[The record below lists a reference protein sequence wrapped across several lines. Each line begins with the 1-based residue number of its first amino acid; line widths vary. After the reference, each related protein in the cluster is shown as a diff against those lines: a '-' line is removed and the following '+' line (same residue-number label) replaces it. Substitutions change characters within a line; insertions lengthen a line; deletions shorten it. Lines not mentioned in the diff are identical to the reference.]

1 MGFGTQR
8 CCSILVTFLVIYT
21 VPLCLAKNRR
31 SNVKWR
37 KRHCNLYEGTWVKDD
52 SYPLYDSLTCPH
64 IRKEFDCQK
73 YGRPDKLYLKYR
85 WQPNEC
91 DLPRFDGQDF
101 LQRLRGKK
109 IMFIGDSVTLNQ
121 WQSLL
126 CLLHADVPDSK
137 VIEQINVSISTTIFL
152 DYGVS
157 VILFNSHY
165 LVDIEEEQVGRVL
178 KLDSL
183 KNGAQ
188 WKEMDVLVFNTWLW
202 WDRRGPKQPWDY
214 VEDEN
219 KVVQDM
225 DRMVAFR
232 KGLTTWAN
240 WVDAD
245 VDPTKTR
252 VIFQGISPSHYNGA
266 DWGEPEVTNCSK
278 EREPISGSTFPGGL
292 PQAALV
298 VKDVLSRL
306 RKPVHLLDITNL
318 SQLRKDAH
326 PSSYN
331 GFKGMDCTHWC
342 VAGVPDTWNQLLYLL
357 L

>member
-1 MGFGTQR
+1 MGFGTQT
-8 CCSILVTFLVIYT
+8 CCSILVAFLVIYT
-21 VPLCLAKNRR
+21 PLCLANNRR

-37 KRHCNLYEGTWVKDD
+37 KQQSHCNLYERTWGTPF
-52 SYPLYDSLTCPH
+52 S
-64 IRKEFDCQK
+64 
-73 YGRPDKLYLKYR
+73 
-85 WQPNEC
+85 
-91 DLPRFDGQDF
+91 
-101 LQRLRGKK
+101 
-109 IMFIGDSVTLNQ
+109 LNQ

-126 CLLHADVPDSK
+126 CLLHAAVPDSK
-137 VIEQINVSISTTIFL
+137 TSKKNK
-152 DYGVS
+152 
-157 VILFNSHY
+157 
-165 LVDIEEEQVGRVL
+165 LVEFL

-183 KNGAQ
+183 KNGAL

-202 WDRRGPKQPWDY
+202 WYRRGPKQPWDY
-214 VEDEN
+214 VVDEN
-219 KVVQDM
+219 KVVKDM
-225 DRMVAFR
+225 DRMVDFR

-266 DWGEPEVTNCSK
+266 DWGEPEVTKCSK
-278 EREPISGSTFPGGL
+278 ETEPISGSTFPGGL

-298 VKDVLSRL
+298 VKDVLSRI

-331 GFKGMDCTHWC
+331 GLKGMD
-342 VAGVPDTWNQLLYLL
+342 
-357 L
+357 